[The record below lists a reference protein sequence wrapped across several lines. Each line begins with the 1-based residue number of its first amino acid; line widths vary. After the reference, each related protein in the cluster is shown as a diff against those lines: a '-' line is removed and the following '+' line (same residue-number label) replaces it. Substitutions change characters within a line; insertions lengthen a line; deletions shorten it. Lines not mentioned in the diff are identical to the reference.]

1 MSILQEYI
9 ALAIGVDIG
18 VYTQIS
24 DSLHVYENKVWDR
37 IKGAELDPLTYR
49 HLSSD
54 YCDGYEYSPLYTDKE
69 VFDKELRIFFSP
81 FNLWWLD
88 TDDIP
93 EHTEKKIDL
102 SNYNFNEPTFKDIA
116 MPMVKAFS
124 AHKERDYD
132 KAYEYVSKITAQDW
146 MVACFNWI
154 TKRDKL
160 HNLNNK

>member
-1 MSILQEYI
+1 LSY
-9 ALAIGVDIG
+9 ATIG
-18 VYTQIS
+18 TNKIS
-24 DSLHVYENKVWDR
+24 
-37 IKGAELDPLTYR
+37 A
-49 HLSSD
+49 
-54 YCDGYEYSPLYTDKE
+54 SPST
-69 VFDKELRIFFSP
+69 IFFSP

-88 TDDIP
+88 TDDVP
-93 EHTEKKIDL
+93 EHIEKKIDL
-102 SNYNFNEPTFKDIA
+102 SNYNFNEPTFKGIA